1 MSIYKN
7 FRNYRKVEENWN
19 SLTTRY
25 DQPTYLSFKLSFAE
39 MEDRWYNGAGGA
51 WDSGINF
58 DRMPHPLFMIKSEK
72 PITTR
77 QRYSAVDYLYDANE
91 ITRARM
97 LESFQ
102 TKFRRNSNE

>member
-51 WDSGINF
+51 WDSGI
-58 DRMPHPLFMIKSEK
+58 
-72 PITTR
+72 TR
-77 QRYSAVDYLYDANE
+77 LSPRQSQADHD
-91 ITRARM
+91 
-97 LESFQ
+97 S
-102 TKFRRNSNE
+102 